1 MDSGADASI
10 VKNKDFICDFVQY
23 ENNVKWSTA
32 NNEPLLVEG
41 EGYLKLIPN
50 KKTKVYYSSSLT
62 ENIIS
67 VSDYQRL
74 GYNVIFPAESQNDL
88 GAWIIHDKT
97 NKILFKTNNDYII
110 DIQNYSGKIPENN
123 STKNNIRTVKSKI
136 MHNSDIQHK
145 VADWQRRLGYPTKN
159 TLLKLQQNIDQFPL
173 TENQI
178 RKYYTQFPWFTM
190 GRMTRSTFNEKDN
203 IIEKD
208 SHIGDIVA
216 TDAIPIKSYG
226 SKYDSVHLF
235 IDQKSKFCTVIFGL
249 KNDGAKELATYTVRV
264 KKQYEIY
271 GHNLKKLQTDSLS
284 AYQTTTFENI
294 LLHNN
299 IIRRES
305 SPLEHQQ
312 NGLVERLVRSME
324 ENISSMRAAAPWV
337 PKKYITFQIF
347 LWVQLWNL
355 QEGSMKNISR
365 IEEFKN

>member
-1 MDSGADASI
+1 
-10 VKNKDFICDFVQY
+10 
-23 ENNVKWSTA
+23 
-32 NNEPLLVEG
+32 
-41 EGYLKLIPN
+41 
-50 KKTKVYYSSSLT
+50 
-62 ENIIS
+62 
-67 VSDYQRL
+67 
-74 GYNVIFPAESQNDL
+74 
-88 GAWIIHDKT
+88 
-97 NKILFKTNNDYII
+97 
-110 DIQNYSGKIPENN
+110 
-123 STKNNIRTVKSKI
+123 
-136 MHNSDIQHK
+136 
-145 VADWQRRLGYPTKN
+145 
-159 TLLKLQQNIDQFPL
+159 
-173 TENQI
+173 
-178 RKYYTQFPWFTM
+178 
-190 GRMTRSTFNEKDN
+190 MTRSTFNEKDS

-312 NGLVERLVRSME
+312 NGRVERLVRSME
-324 ENISSMRAAAPWV
+324 ENISSMSAAAPWV
-337 PKKYITFQIF
+337 PKKYITFQIL

-355 QEGSMKNISR
+355 QLWKKVQRKIFLG
-365 IEEFKN
+365 